1 MTTLTRLC
9 FILAFVAMSGPGV
22 PAQTQAT
29 GRVMREKL
37 THSQRILEAL
47 MTSDFTLL
55 ERESAELQK
64 VTESQAWAVF
74 NSPEYIGHT
83 AAFLRASRD
92 SARPRRRATWT
103 RLIFH
108 YMSLTLSCFQCHRY
122 IKIMRD
128 RETLARSSLPAADR
142 PWSWISSSS
151 VPWFVRGAP
160 RQRGRRG
167 LTRNQARSAEDR
179 RVKH

>member
-55 ERESAELQK
+55 ERESAELEK
-64 VTESQAWAVF
+64 VTQSPAWSVF
-74 NSPEYIGHT
+74 KSPEYIRHS
-83 AAFLRASRD
+83 AAFLRASQDLTAAAKARD
-92 SARPRRRATWT
+92 LDAAD
-103 RLIFH
+103 LH

-122 IKIMRD
+122 IKISR
-128 RETLARSSLPAADR
+128 LA
-142 PWSWISSSS
+142 
-151 VPWFVRGAP
+151 
-160 RQRGRRG
+160 
-167 LTRNQARSAEDR
+167 TR
-179 RVKH
+179 

>member
-92 SARPRRRATWT
+92 LSAAAKARDLDAAD
-103 RLIFH
+103 LH

-122 IKIMRD
+122 VKIMRIAK
-128 RETLARSSLPAADR
+128 R
-142 PWSWISSSS
+142 
-151 VPWFVRGAP
+151 
-160 RQRGRRG
+160 
-167 LTRNQARSAEDR
+167 
-179 RVKH
+179 